1 MSLREID
8 ITKFRESDNNTR
20 CNEAM
25 EIDKGNLAA
34 TKCVAIEGVKEICR
48 VRKKMNERRITE
60 QEDRRRQREGEDK
73 NLPDAG
79 W

>member
-34 TKCVAIEGVKEICR
+34 TKCVAIEGVIG
-48 VRKKMNERRITE
+48 KKFAEYGRR
-60 QEDRRRQREGEDK
+60 
-73 NLPDAG
+73 
-79 W
+79 